1 VRSADAEF
9 LVQPVRSPHRAQAV
23 FYVHANDRNRMTA
36 GDDLGNGT
44 AQSTQGVVVLGGDD
58 TAGVA
63 GGLQDRLFIPGKS
76 ASLPTG

>member
-1 VRSADAEF
+1 
-9 LVQPVRSPHRAQAV
+9 
-23 FYVHANDRNRMTA
+23 MTA
-36 GDDLGNGT
+36 GGDLGNGT
-44 AQSTQGVVVLGGDD
+44 AQSTQDVVVLGDDD